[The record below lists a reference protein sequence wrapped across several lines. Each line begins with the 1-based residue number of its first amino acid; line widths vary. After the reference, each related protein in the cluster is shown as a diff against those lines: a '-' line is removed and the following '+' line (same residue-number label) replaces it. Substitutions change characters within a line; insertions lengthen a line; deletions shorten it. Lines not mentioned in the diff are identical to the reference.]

1 MIKIFP
7 WKISI
12 QNIQNISVTP
22 LSANMVVSA
31 LTELTIEN
39 LFLYYHHLFGI
50 LCFLCQEETFIMYIY
65 IYGWFLSCLGF
76 PTKQIPEVWVGV
88 NLVGDGVGWEH
99 RLSKIQVIKLLARVA
114 EQSLVLYPV

>member
-1 MIKIFP
+1 MIKIFS

-22 LSANMVVSA
+22 LPANMVVSA
-31 LTELTIEN
+31 LTELLKISSYIITICLE
-39 LFLYYHHLFGI
+39 FCVFFVKKKHL
-50 LCFLCQEETFIMYIY
+50 LCIY
-65 IYGWFLSCLGF
+65 IYGWFLSCPGF
-76 PTKQIPEVWVGV
+76 PTKQIPEVWAGV
-88 NLVGDGVGWEH
+88 NLVGDEVGWEH